1 MAEIRSGRR
10 ADGVRT
16 SVGGVRVTADGKR
29 IQRAKKDVTLAPVR
43 PNVGIRAAYNARLD
57 KMIAAMAKSVLAH
70 ITRTYRANPPE
81 MASDES
87 PAAALR
93 ALMRRL
99 RRQWEAKFAD
109 LAASA
114 GRSFAETS
122 ADAADRSFAD
132 KLRDAGFTVR
142 FRPTRAWNDVRQA
155 TIAEN
160 VSLIKSIPSEYFT
173 QVEGIVMRG
182 VQTGRDMAVISEG
195 LQRQLGVTKRRAE
208 IIARDQTNKATA
220 AIVRTRQIEIG
231 ITEAL
236 WLHSRGGRQPRPTH
250 LANDRKKYIVA
261 EGWLDPA
268 INKRI
273 WPGTEINCRCV
284 ARAILP

>member
-10 ADGVRT
+10 ADGIRT

-57 KMIAAMAKSVLAH
+57 KMIATMARSVLAH

-93 ALMRRL
+93 AMMARMR
-99 RRQWEAKFAD
+99 QEWDASFSE

-114 GRSFAETS
+114 GKSFPEAS
-122 ADAADRSFAD
+122 AQHADRAFAARL
-132 KLRDAGFTVR
+132 KAAGFTVQ
-142 FRPTRAWNDVRQA
+142 FRTTRAVNDVLQA
-155 TIAEN
+155 SIAEN
-160 VSLIKSIPSEYFT
+160 VSLIKSIPSEYLT
-173 QVEGIVMRG
+173 QVETIVMQG
-182 VQTGRDMAVISEG
+182 VQNGRDMHVIAEG
-195 LQRQLGVTKRRAE
+195 LQKQLGVTRRRAE
-208 IIARDQTNKATA
+208 TIARDQTNKSTA
-220 AIVRTRQIEIG
+220 VIVRARQQEVG

-236 WLHSRGGRQPRPTH
+236 WLHSRGGRHPRPTH